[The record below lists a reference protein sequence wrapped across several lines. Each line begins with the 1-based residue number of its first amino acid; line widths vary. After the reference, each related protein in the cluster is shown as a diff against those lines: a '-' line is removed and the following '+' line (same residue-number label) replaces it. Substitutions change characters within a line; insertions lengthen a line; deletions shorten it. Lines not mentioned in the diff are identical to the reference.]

1 MSISTMRGDGGQTS
15 LAGGVRV
22 SKASARVETY
32 GTIDELNSALG
43 FARSICGD
51 EAIAELTHSIQ
62 KELFPKY
69 KQAQAEGKD
78 LGVAGEEF
86 KAGQEAMR
94 NGLTDEALEHFKKA
108 KAAWPAQ

>member
-1 MSISTMRGDGGQTS
+1 M
-15 LAGGVRV
+15 
-22 SKASARVETY
+22 
-32 GTIDELNSALG
+32 
-43 FARSICGD
+43 RSIARALLVAAC
-51 EAIAELTHSIQ
+51 ALMLAAPVVAEEETPGNMQ

-69 KQAQAEGKD
+69 KKAQAEGKD

-108 KAAWPAQ
+108 KAAWPPQ

>member
-1 MSISTMRGDGGQTS
+1 MCIRD
-15 LAGGVRV
+15 R
-22 SKASARVETY
+22 
-32 GTIDELNSALG
+32 
-43 FARSICGD
+43 
-51 EAIAELTHSIQ
+51 
-62 KELFPKY
+62 
-69 KQAQAEGKD
+69 D

>member
-1 MSISTMRGDGGQTS
+1 M
-15 LAGGVRV
+15 
-22 SKASARVETY
+22 
-32 GTIDELNSALG
+32 
-43 FARSICGD
+43 RSIARALLVAAC
-51 EAIAELTHSIQ
+51 ALMLAAPVVAEEETPGSIQ

-108 KAAWPAQ
+108 KAAWPAK

>member
-1 MSISTMRGDGGQTS
+1 M
-15 LAGGVRV
+15 
-22 SKASARVETY
+22 
-32 GTIDELNSALG
+32 
-43 FARSICGD
+43 RSIVRALLVGC
-51 EAIAELTHSIQ
+51 ALMLAAPVVAEEETPGNIQ
-62 KELFPKY
+62 KELMPKY
-69 KQAQAEGKD
+69 KKAQAEGKD

>member
-1 MSISTMRGDGGQTS
+1 M
-15 LAGGVRV
+15 
-22 SKASARVETY
+22 
-32 GTIDELNSALG
+32 
-43 FARSICGD
+43 RSIARALLVAAC
-51 EAIAELTHSIQ
+51 ALMLAAPVVAEEETPGSIQ
-62 KELFPKY
+62 KELMPKY
-69 KQAQAEGKD
+69 KKAQAEGKD

>member
-1 MSISTMRGDGGQTS
+1 M
-15 LAGGVRV
+15 
-22 SKASARVETY
+22 
-32 GTIDELNSALG
+32 
-43 FARSICGD
+43 RSIARALLVAAC
-51 EAIAELTHSIQ
+51 ALMLAAPVVAEEETPGSIQ

>member
-1 MSISTMRGDGGQTS
+1 M
-15 LAGGVRV
+15 
-22 SKASARVETY
+22 
-32 GTIDELNSALG
+32 
-43 FARSICGD
+43 RSIARALLVAAC
-51 EAIAELTHSIQ
+51 ALMLAAPVVAEEETPGSIQ

-108 KAAWPAQ
+108 KASWPAQ

>member
-1 MSISTMRGDGGQTS
+1 MRAIVRALLVGCALMLAAPVVAEDETPGS
-15 LAGGVRV
+15 L
-22 SKASARVETY
+22 
-32 GTIDELNSALG
+32 
-43 FARSICGD
+43 
-51 EAIAELTHSIQ
+51 Q

-69 KQAQAEGKD
+69 KKAQTEGKD

-94 NGLTDEALEHFKKA
+94 NGLQEEALEHFKKA

>member
-1 MSISTMRGDGGQTS
+1 M
-15 LAGGVRV
+15 
-22 SKASARVETY
+22 
-32 GTIDELNSALG
+32 
-43 FARSICGD
+43 RSIARALLVAACALMLAAPVVAED
-51 EAIAELTHSIQ
+51 ETPGSIQ

-86 KAGQEAMR
+86 KAGQDAMR

-108 KAAWPAQ
+108 KAAWPAK

>member
-1 MSISTMRGDGGQTS
+1 M
-15 LAGGVRV
+15 
-22 SKASARVETY
+22 
-32 GTIDELNSALG
+32 
-43 FARSICGD
+43 RSIARALLVAAC
-51 EAIAELTHSIQ
+51 ALMLAAPVVAEEETPGSIQ

-69 KQAQAEGKD
+69 KKAQAEGKD
-78 LGVAGEEF
+78 LGVAGEEY

>member
-1 MSISTMRGDGGQTS
+1 MRS
-15 LAGGVRV
+15 MARALLVAACALMLAAPVV
-22 SKASARVETY
+22 AEEETP
-32 GTIDELNSALG
+32 G
-43 FARSICGD
+43 
-51 EAIAELTHSIQ
+51 SIQ

-69 KQAQAEGKD
+69 KQAQTEGKD
-78 LGVAGEEF
+78 LGVAGEEY

>member
-1 MSISTMRGDGGQTS
+1 M
-15 LAGGVRV
+15 
-22 SKASARVETY
+22 
-32 GTIDELNSALG
+32 
-43 FARSICGD
+43 RSIARALLVAAC
-51 EAIAELTHSIQ
+51 ALMLAAPVVAEEETPGSIQ

-78 LGVAGEEF
+78 LGVAGEEY

-108 KAAWPAQ
+108 KAAWPAK

>member
-1 MSISTMRGDGGQTS
+1 M
-15 LAGGVRV
+15 
-22 SKASARVETY
+22 
-32 GTIDELNSALG
+32 
-43 FARSICGD
+43 RSIARALLLGL
-51 EAIAELTHSIQ
+51 ALLAFAAPVVAEEETPGSIQ

-69 KQAQAEGKD
+69 KKAQTDGKD

-108 KAAWPAQ
+108 KAAWPAE